1 MTESETK
8 VVLSD
13 WDGLLEYIVSSSD
26 YITSCINNLT
36 RITGTLHEDQ
46 CIFGDRGGTVP
57 QIGRSLVRSG
67 GPYARLPSLAPPKSR
82 RR

>member
-26 YITSCINNLT
+26 YNTSYINNLK
-36 RITGTLHEDQ
+36 RITGTLHEDL
-46 CIFGDRGGTVP
+46 CTYGKCGNTVVKMLCYKSE
-57 QIGRSLVRSG
+57 GR
-67 GPYARLPSLAPPKSR
+67 
-82 RR
+82 